1 MISYQSRSRGH
12 GRSHNVSQQGLI
24 AVPVPLFSINLLR
37 EFDSDAH
44 RNLKILRVCCDRF
57 VTWRTEY
64 VKIGSILLRE
74 CRLPSEDGPLR
85 GHYE

>member
-37 EFDSDAH
+37 EID
-44 RNLKILRVCCDRF
+44 
-57 VTWRTEY
+57 
-64 VKIGSILLRE
+64 
-74 CRLPSEDGPLR
+74 
-85 GHYE
+85 